1 MSTYKAM
8 AAVSATL
15 KNLLLDRM
23 EDPPVAVTLAPPDIT
38 ISGTHGPRLNLYLF
52 QVTENASL
60 KNQEIPG
67 QGNPGAYGQP
77 PLSLDLHYL
86 MTAYAESD
94 TGPDSDLTAQQVLGN
109 AMRVLHDYSII
120 PPDLLKLSDPT
131 KTILDPDLVAE
142 YERVKITLQPVS
154 IEEIS
159 KIWTAIPHANFRRSV
174 LYEASVVQ
182 IESRLP
188 RRLPRPVKTRR
199 VSLTV
204 SRRPEI
210 TAVYRTPAPAVP
222 PVPPEPAGD
231 PRVRLL
237 GSLTIEGR
245 GFLAAKTWV
254 RLGQLQPLLVTPV
267 DDGTIRL
274 TVPDDLYD
282 VDPPAAGTVPD
293 ELRLQ
298 PGAQPVEVLTEQTMD
313 GVEGG
318 LGTGARTLPPFAK
331 TLASNRSFFLLVPE
345 IVSLSPAPPQGRATD
360 SLTLTGKRLYVPG
373 RTTFVT
379 VGDASLRVPDPS
391 PPLPPPT
398 TTSVTVPLALL
409 ATALPVPPPGGQ
421 DYPVRVLV
429 DGAQNLEESFSFKLL
444 PP

>member
-1 MSTYKAM
+1 MSTYKAL
-8 AAVSATL
+8 AAVSVTL
-15 KNLLLDRM
+15 RNLLLDRM
-23 EDPPVAVTLAPPDIT
+23 EDLPATPITVTLAPPDVKVDNV
-38 ISGTHGPRLNLYLF
+38 SGRRLNLYLF

-67 QGNPGAYGQP
+67 QGNPGAYGRP

-86 MTAYAESD
+86 MTAYAESH
-94 TGPDSDLTAQQVLGN
+94 TGPDSDLVAQQVLGN
-109 AMRVLHDYSII
+109 AMRVLSDYAIL
-120 PPDLLKLSDPT
+120 PPDLHQKDDPAQP
-131 KTILDPDLVAE
+131 TILDPVLLSE
-142 YERVKITLQPVS
+142 YERIKITLQPVS

-159 KIWTAIPHANFRRSV
+159 KIWTAMPHADFRRSV
-174 LYEASVVQ
+174 LYQVSVVQ

-188 RRLPRPVKTRR
+188 RRLARPVQTRR

-210 TAVYRTPAPAVP
+210 LAVYRTPTTSS
-222 PVPPEPAGD
+222 EPAGD

-245 GFLAAKTWV
+245 AFTAAKTWV

-267 DDGTIRL
+267 DDGKIRL
-274 TVPDDLYD
+274 TVPDVLYD
-282 VDPPAAGTVPD
+282 VDPPAAGSIPA

-298 PGAQPVEVLTEQTMD
+298 PGVQPVEVLTEQTME
-313 GVEGG
+313 GVEGE
-318 LGTGARTLPPFAK
+318 LGTGTRTSPPLVR
-331 TLASNRSFFLLVPE
+331 TLASNHSFFLLVPE
-345 IVSLSPAPPQGRATD
+345 VATVSPPQGNAATD

-373 RTTFVT
+373 RATFVL
-379 VGDASLRVPDPS
+379 VGDASLRVPDPT
-391 PPLPPPT
+391 PALPPPPNT
-398 TTSVTVPLALL
+398 TVTVPLALL
-409 ATALPVPPPGGQ
+409 ATALPVPPPAGQ

-444 PP
+444 PS